1 MYLNVEKTGTLEL
14 QDPEKLSTIWVK
26 NLSGIVKKMNN
37 TKSMMIF
44 MKPNDSINLDTVM
57 LDKSKAYPEEE
68 VLLQDYLYS
77 MENK

>member
-1 MYLNVEKTGTLEL
+1 MEKTGTLEL
-14 QDPEKLSTIWVK
+14 QDPAKLSTIWVK

>member
-1 MYLNVEKTGTLEL
+1 MEKTGTLEL

-37 TKSMMIF
+37 IKSMMIF

>member
-1 MYLNVEKTGTLEL
+1 MEKTGTLEL

>member
-1 MYLNVEKTGTLEL
+1 MEKTGTLEL

-44 MKPNDSINLDTVM
+44 MKPNNSINLDTVM
-57 LDKSKAYPEEE
+57 LDKSKACPEEE